1 MKQNN
6 FIPNLP
12 GILLLSH
19 GPFCQ
24 ALLESAQ
31 MIAGEAQNVMAMPLF
46 ENSDINMYGQE
57 AMETLRAMPEG
68 SIVLFDLA
76 SGTPFNQMMMQ
87 SAGEEFPGLCGVS
100 LPVLLEALALR
111 EVMQGEELIETL
123 EESAKAAVV
132 NIHSFFEP

>member
-1 MKQNN
+1 MKQET
-6 FIPNLP
+6 FTPDLP

-31 MIAGEAQNVMAMPLF
+31 MIAGEAANVTAMPLF
-46 ENSDINMYGQE
+46 ENADIEEYGNA
-57 AMETLRAMPEG
+57 AMETFRSMPAG

-76 SGTPFNQMMMQ
+76 SGTPFNQMMMK
-87 SAGEEFPGLCGVS
+87 SNGEAFPGLCGMN
-100 LPVLLEALALR
+100 LPVLLEAITMR
-111 EVMQGEELIETL
+111 EAMQGEELIEFLAET
-123 EESAKAAVV
+123 ARAAVV

>member
-31 MIAGEAQNVMAMPLF
+31 MIAGEAQNVMAMPHF
-46 ENSDINMYGQE
+46 
-57 AMETLRAMPEG
+57 
-68 SIVLFDLA
+68 
-76 SGTPFNQMMMQ
+76 
-87 SAGEEFPGLCGVS
+87 
-100 LPVLLEALALR
+100 
-111 EVMQGEELIETL
+111 
-123 EESAKAAVV
+123 
-132 NIHSFFEP
+132 

>member
-1 MKQNN
+1 MKQET
-6 FIPNLP
+6 FIPGQP

-31 MIAGEAQNVMAMPLF
+31 MIAGEAANVVAMPLF
-46 ENSDINMYGQE
+46 EDASIEEYGAT
-57 AMETLRAMPEG
+57 AMETFKSMPEG

-76 SGTPFNQMMMQ
+76 SGTPLNQMMMKRN
-87 SAGEEFPGLCGVS
+87 GEAFPGLCGMN
-100 LPVLLEALALR
+100 LPVLLEAITMR
-111 EVMQGEELIETL
+111 EAMQGEALIEFLAET
-123 EESAKAAVV
+123 AKAAVV

>member
-1 MKQNN
+1 MKQET
-6 FIPNLP
+6 FIPGQP

-31 MIAGEAQNVMAMPLF
+31 MIAGEAANVVAMPLL
-46 ENSDINMYGQE
+46 EDASIEEYGAT
-57 AMETLRAMPEG
+57 AMETFKSMPEG

-76 SGTPFNQMMMQ
+76 SGTPFNQMMMKRN
-87 SAGEEFPGLCGVS
+87 GEAFPGFCGMN
-100 LPVLLEALALR
+100 LPVLLEAITMR
-111 EVMQGEELIETL
+111 EAMQGEALIEFLAET
-123 EESAKAAVV
+123 AKAAVV

>member
-1 MKQNN
+1 MKQET
-6 FIPNLP
+6 FTPGLP

-31 MIAGEAQNVMAMPLF
+31 MIAGEAANVVAMPLF
-46 ENSDINMYGQE
+46 ENASIEDYGRT
-57 AMETLRAMPEG
+57 AMETFKSMPDG

-76 SGTPFNQMMMQ
+76 SGTPFNQMMMK
-87 SAGEEFPGLCGVS
+87 SGGEEFPGLCGMN
-100 LPVLLEALALR
+100 LPVLLEAITMR
-111 EVMQGEELIETL
+111 EAMQGEELIEFLAET
-123 EESAKAAVV
+123 AKAAVV